1 MAISPFLARI
11 RSLVGNELLIL
22 PSVAVLPWDPGGRL
36 LMVRDVAIDC
46 WVTVGGMIEPGESP
60 RDAAVRE
67 AREETG
73 LQLEITRLREVV
85 GGPEYQVTYP
95 NGDQVAYVSP
105 VFDARVLAGEPRPD
119 GEEVAQ
125 VGWFSPAEIER
136 ELELNDFTRA
146 LLRDAGII
154 PGPRA

>member
-11 RSLVGNELLIL
+11 RSMVGNELLLL

-36 LMVRDVAIDC
+36 LMVRDAAVDC

-67 AREETG
+67 ALEETG
-73 LQLEITRLREVV
+73 LELEIVRLREVV
-85 GGPEYQVTYP
+85 GGLDYQVIYP

-105 VFDARVLAGEPRPD
+105 VFDARVLGGELRPD
-119 GEEVAQ
+119 GEETSQA
-125 VGWFSPAEIER
+125 GWFSPTEIEHQI
-136 ELELNDFTRA
+136 ELNDFTRA
-146 LLRDAGII
+146 LLRDSGVFLGRQA
-154 PGPRA
+154 

>member
-1 MAISPFLARI
+1 M
-11 RSLVGNELLIL
+11 VGNELLIL
-22 PSVAVLPWDPGGRL
+22 PSVAVLPWDPRGRL

-67 AREETG
+67 VRERTG
-73 LQLEITRLREVV
+73 LQLEITGLREVV
-85 GGPEYQVTYP
+85 GGPEYQVIYP

-105 VFDARVLAGEPRPD
+105 VFDARVLAGELRPD
-119 GEEVAQ
+119 GEEISQ

-136 ELELNDFTRA
+136 EIELNDFTRA
-146 LLRDAGII
+146 LLRDTGVM